1 MPNGPL
7 DLSLE
12 EYLPKLR
19 ETSLATLRKKQIQ
32 DRAALGSRL
41 SDLDRLRSPSREILL
56 GPQTESEDM
65 ALSQLLADLAGREFD
80 ARLGLEQLQFQR
92 EESGRL
98 RSIAE

>member
-1 MPNGPL
+1 MPAGPL

-19 ETSLATLRKKQIQ
+19 ETSLATLRRKQVQ

-56 GPQTESEDM
+56 GPQEEEEDI
-65 ALSQLLADLAGREFD
+65 ALANFLASF
-80 ARLGLEQLQFQR
+80 
-92 EESGRL
+92 SGME
-98 RSIAE
+98 I